1 MAGVDISF
9 GYLLKELLPVSAPA
23 VVVEPATAIGLPE
36 VSPPFSLVR
45 HVPRLASNGLRVHP
59 EDDAHGLDE
68 DADNFITEDFH
79 FLISEPLLVIEPTLI
94 IEDDI

>member
-9 GYLLKELLPVSAPA
+9 GYLLKELLPVSAP
-23 VVVEPATAIGLPE
+23 VVMVEPATAISLPE
-36 VSPPFSLVR
+36 VSPPLSLVR